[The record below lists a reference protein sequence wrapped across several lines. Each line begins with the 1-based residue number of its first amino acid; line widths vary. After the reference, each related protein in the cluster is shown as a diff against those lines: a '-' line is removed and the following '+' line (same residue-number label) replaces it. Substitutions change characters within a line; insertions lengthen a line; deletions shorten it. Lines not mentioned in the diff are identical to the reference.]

1 MQTKAYSQRILN
13 ISLRKHIERQMHA
26 QLRLAPLFQN
36 AFLLLNPAFK
46 LHLACDVFHVYIG
59 RITLR

>member
-1 MQTKAYSQRILN
+1 MQTQAYSQRILN

-36 AFLLLNPAFK
+36 AFFPLKPAFK
-46 LHLACDVFHVYIG
+46 LHLGRDVF
-59 RITLR
+59 TLGAPQM